1 MVCLLLWQP
10 SQVLLYYILL
20 KQHIYGFSI
29 DKCKDSGFYP
39 LHQTSGLKKV
49 KLAIISDHPIEVQH
63 FNNSTICVVCW
74 GISHFSQGIP
84 WLFQKQPLP
93 LHGFLR
99 DNE

>member
-49 KLAIISDHPIEVQH
+49 KLAIISDHHIEVQH
-63 FNNSTICVVCW
+63 FNNLRCMLGDFTHLPRNSLVISKTTITFAR
-74 GISHFSQGIP
+74 IFKRQ
-84 WLFQKQPLP
+84 
-93 LHGFLR
+93 
-99 DNE
+99 